1 MTKLPLVS
9 CVCKKKKKKVCLLII
24 SPFSNE
30 FPCCLH
36 LHNSIFL
43 NHQHNTI
50 FFFTRLR
57 KKTKGKERDYNL
69 KKVPAALEDESNLT
83 MKSSH

>member
-9 CVCKKKKKKVCLLII
+9 CVCKNKIK
-24 SPFSNE
+24 N
-30 FPCCLH
+30 
-36 LHNSIFL
+36 NSIFL